1 MALKVGQLV
10 AYLRGDDTHLQRALK
25 RTEAGFA
32 RLGAFTGFATLA
44 SSAASL
50 SAALAP
56 ASGAVLALPSAL
68 LVAGAAVG
76 TFAVGVSGVGD
87 ALAAAGGDA
96 EEFEEALAGLSPA
109 AQEFARAAG
118 GLKTAFGP
126 VRDAVQER
134 LFEGLGAQI
143 ERLSSTALPTLKT
156 GMVGVAGA
164 LNTAAASAG
173 DTLANPV
180 FNGTLATVFEGTTQ
194 ATNTLGRAVG
204 PLLQVL
210 ASLAVVGMPL
220 VQRFAEWAAGGI
232 EAAAAF
238 LTSEQGAAKMSDM
251 VERAGEVLAQLGRI
265 AGSLGTALGA
275 IFGAADTSG
284 ASLLDTIEQLAARF
298 AEWATS
304 AEGQEQLAAVFELLG
319 QVAGDLLAI
328 LPMLGGALSLVAGAF
343 AALPPGAQGAVAQV
357 LAFSA
362 VGGGLISRLGAL
374 SGTVRGIGAT
384 LGVLGKQITTP
395 TSAFRRLTSSAGTL
409 AARMATTT
417 ASVVANGARM
427 AASAVA
433 SGARIAATWAMMGLK
448 ALLGAAK
455 MAAAWLIGLG
465 PIGIIIAAVAA
476 VVTLIIVYWDE
487 IVAAVKAGW
496 EWVKEATSAA
506 WEWVKSAL
514 GAALDWIVGLFM
526 RWHPVGIIISHWDK
540 IKAATS
546 AAWEWVKSKISGL
559 WSGIVSAVTGAAGR
573 VKSVLSS
580 AWSAVK
586 GAVSSAWNSVKSTIS
601 NAINRAYNT
610 VRNIASK
617 FKSIGKNIIQ
627 GIINGITGAASRLYG
642 KLKDMASSALNAA
655 KSVLG
660 ISSPSR
666 VFAREVGRWIPAGV
680 ADGIAAARRQLDG
693 AVSGMVPVPRAPVEV
708 AAAGATGATGLG
720 PAVHIEHWHATE
732 RVSPAELGE
741 ALYGLVTARG

>member
-1 MALKVGQLV
+1 MALKTGELV

-32 RLGAFTGFATLA
+32 RLGRFTGFATLA

-56 ASGAVLALPSAL
+56 ASGALVALPSAL
-68 LVAGAAVG
+68 AGAGAATATLAVG
-76 TFAVGVSGVGD
+76 TAGVAD
-87 ALAAAGGDA
+87 AMEAAAEGG
-96 EEFEEALAGLSPA
+96 EEFEEALAGLSPSA
-109 AQEFARAAG
+109 RGFVQSWAGLRSAFA
-118 GLKTAFGP
+118 P
-126 VRDAVQER
+126 VREAVQER
-134 LFEGLGAQI
+134 LFAGLAAQVD
-143 ERLSSTALPTLKT
+143 ELAAASLPTLRA
-156 GMVGVAGA
+156 GMTSVAGA
-164 LNTAAASAG
+164 LNGMAGEAASAMSS
-173 DTLANPV
+173 PV
-180 FNGTLATVFEGTTQ
+180 FQGQLAEVFTGTTT
-194 ATNTLGRAVG
+194 AANTLKGAVG
-204 PLLQVL
+204 PLVQIVGALSV
-210 ASLAVVGMPL
+210 AGMPL
-220 VQRFAEWAAGGI
+220 VQSFAEWATGGLQS
-232 EAAAAF
+232 AAAF
-238 LTSEQGAAKMSDM
+238 LTSEQGAAKLASI

-328 LPMLGGALSLVAGAF
+328 LPMLGGALGVVAGAF

-384 LGVLGKQITTP
+384 LAVLGKQITTP

-455 MAAAWLIGLG
+455 MASAWLIGLG
-465 PIGIIIAAVAA
+465 PIGLIIAAVAA

-506 WEWVKSAL
+506 WEWVKS
-514 GAALDWIVGLFM
+514 
-526 RWHPVGIIISHWDK
+526 
-540 IKAATS
+540 
-546 AAWEWVKSKISGL
+546 KISGL

-580 AWSAVK
+580 AWAAIK

-617 FKSIGKNIIQ
+617 FKSVGRNIIQ

-642 KLKDMASSALNAA
+642 KLKDMASSALAAA

-680 ADGIAAARRQLDG
+680 ADGIAAAQRQLDG
-693 AVSGMVPVPRAPVEV
+693 AISGMVPVPRAPVEV
-708 AAAGATGATGLG
+708 AAAGTTGATGLG